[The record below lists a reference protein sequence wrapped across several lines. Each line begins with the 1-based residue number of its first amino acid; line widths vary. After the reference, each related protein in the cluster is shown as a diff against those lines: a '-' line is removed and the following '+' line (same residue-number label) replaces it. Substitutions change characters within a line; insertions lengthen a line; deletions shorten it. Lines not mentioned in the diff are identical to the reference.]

1 MNIVGF
7 DFGTTNSLISVIR
20 NGSPTTFFDDDGL
33 PIPSVVSYEGDKI
46 IVGSEAKKQ
55 LSEVGMGVHGDVVK
69 SPKTYLGREALTVG
83 GVVRNPVDIVTEIVK
98 YVSERAL
105 RSNREALTQID
116 KAVVTIPVNMIGE
129 RRALLRDAFRAA
141 GVSIVQ
147 FVHEPLAALYGF
159 FKSSNSIKSELR
171 AYDRQ
176 LILVFDW
183 GGGTLDLT
191 LCKLIDGLLVQIAN
205 DGTEDVGGDIFDSE
219 IRNFVEQN
227 TKPKNLNTESF
238 VPSANA
244 VARLL
249 QSCEKAKIALSNSN
263 EAVIYVPNFYV
274 GSNAND
280 PDLEFILT
288 RDKLEKIITTLID
301 KALVRVNNV
310 LETSGYSTASI
321 SLCLATG
328 GMSNVPMV
336 RARLNEL
343 FGPRRVH
350 VSKDS
355 ASLISIGAAWVAN
368 DGARLHLAKNLEL
381 LLARNSY
388 LTLLNAGT
396 KMPIEGQ
403 VNKTEFKLYCV
414 DPTDGFG
421 KFQILCPRDKPGP
434 KVYTGDI
441 RRVLGNVVVPVDKKA
456 PPFRERLE
464 LEILIDENL
473 ILKVTGRSLNLKGM
487 GVIEVHDLE
496 FALSLEP
503 DKDFWLGDQSS
514 NLIENNQSSNEPGS
528 IAMRSNIANF
538 EDKKYVPGEVLYKFD
553 PGYFDTRAYPP
564 EFQVEEKLYYE
575 PCTLCQR
582 ASNDP
587 LCKCSQF
594 LPNDKKALN
603 NADTRSIK

>member
-20 NGSPTTFFDDDGL
+20 NGEVTTFKEVDGY
-33 PIPSVVSYEGDKI
+33 PIPSVVLYEGNKI
-46 IVGSEAKKQ
+46 IVGSDAKKQ
-55 LSEVGMGVHGDVVK
+55 LSSVGSGVHGDVVK
-69 SPKTYLGREALTVG
+69 SPKTYLGRETLTIG
-83 GVVRNPVDIVTEIVK
+83 GVQRNPVDIVTHIVR
-98 YVSERAL
+98 YVCERAL
-105 RSNREALTQID
+105 STNREALTKID

-141 GVSIVQ
+141 GVSIIQ

-159 FKSSNSIKSELR
+159 FKSSDNMESQLR

-205 DGTEDVGGDIFDSE
+205 DGTEDVGGDIFDNE

-227 TKPKNLNTESF
+227 TKPKDFNVQSF
-238 VPSANA
+238 TPSTNA

-249 QSCEKAKIALSNSN
+249 QSCEKAKIALSTSD
-263 EAVIYVPNFYV
+263 EAVIYVPNFYA
-274 GSNAND
+274 GSNASD
-280 PDLEFILT
+280 LDLEFNLT
-288 RDKLEKIITTLID
+288 RDKLEKIIAILID
-301 KALVRVNNV
+301 KALVRVNNI
-310 LETSGYSTASI
+310 LEKSGHSTASI
-321 SLCLATG
+321 ALCLATG
-328 GMSNVPMV
+328 GMSNVPIV
-336 RARLNEL
+336 RARLHEL

-350 VSKDS
+350 ISQDS

-368 DGARLHLAKNLEL
+368 DGARLHLAKNIEL

-403 VNKTEFKLYCV
+403 VSKEDFKLYCV

-421 KFQILCPRDKPGP
+421 KFQIVCPRDRPGP
-434 KVYTGDI
+434 NVFPGDI
-441 RRVLGNVVVPVDKKA
+441 RKVLANIVVPVDKKA
-456 PPFRERLE
+456 APFKERLE
-464 LEILIDENL
+464 LELLIDENL
-473 ILKVTGRSLNLKGM
+473 ILRLSGRSLNEKGM
-487 GVIEVHDLE
+487 GVAEIHDLE
-496 FALSLEP
+496 FALSLVP
-503 DKDFWLGDQSS
+503 NKTFWLGDQTS
-514 NLIENNQSSNEPGS
+514 NMIEVEGDGSDSGS

-538 EDKKYVPGEVLYKFD
+538 EDKKLVPGEVLYKFE

-564 EFQVEEKLYYE
+564 QFQVEEWLYYE
-575 PCTLCQR
+575 PCAICRR

-587 LCKCSQF
+587 LCECGT
-594 LPNDKKALN
+594 L
-603 NADTRSIK
+603 RH

>member
-20 NGSPTTFFDDDGL
+20 NGSHTTFFEVDGL
-33 PIPSVVSYEGDKI
+33 PIPSVVSYEGDKV

-69 SPKTYLGREALTVG
+69 SPKTYLGRETLTVG
-83 GVVRNPVDIVTEIVK
+83 GVQRNPVDIVTHIVK
-98 YVSERAL
+98 YVCDRAL
-105 RSNREALTQID
+105 STNRESLTRID

-159 FKSSNSIKSELR
+159 FKSSINIESELR

-205 DGTEDVGGDIFDSE
+205 DGTEDVGGDIFDGE

-227 TKPKNLNTESF
+227 AKKPKGLNVETF
-238 VPSANA
+238 VPTPNA

-249 QSCEKAKIALSNSN
+249 QSCEKAKISLSTAD
-263 EAVIYVPNFYV
+263 EAVIYVPNFYI
-274 GSNAND
+274 GSGVAD
-280 PDLEFILT
+280 PDLEFNLT
-288 RDKLEKIITTLID
+288 KEKLEQIITSLID
-301 KALVRVNNV
+301 KASVRINNI
-310 LETSGYSTASI
+310 LENSGYSTASI
-321 SLCLATG
+321 ALCLATG
-328 GMSNVPMV
+328 GMSNVPIV
-336 RARLNEL
+336 RARLHEL
-343 FGPRRVH
+343 FGPKRVH

-388 LTLLNAGT
+388 LTLLNAGA

-403 VNKTEFKLYCV
+403 VSKTEFALYCV
-414 DPTDGFG
+414 DPTDGYA

-434 KVYTGDI
+434 NVYSGDI
-441 RRVLGNVVVPVDKKA
+441 RRVLGNVVIPVDKKA
-456 PPFRERLE
+456 APFRERLGLE
-464 LEILIDENL
+464 LLIDENL
-473 ILKVTGRSLNLKGM
+473 ILRATGRSLNLKGI
-487 GVIEVHDLE
+487 GVVEIHDLE
-496 FALSLEP
+496 FALSLNL
-503 DKDFWLGDQSS
+503 DKDFWQGDQSS
-514 NLIENNQSSNEPGS
+514 NLIDDSVKNEPGS
-528 IAMRSNIANF
+528 IVMRSNIADF
-538 EDKKYVPGEVLYKFD
+538 VDKKLVPGEVLYRFD
-553 PGYFDTRAYPP
+553 PHYFDTRSAPP
-564 EFQVEEKLYYE
+564 EFQVEERLYYE
-575 PCTLCQR
+575 PCAACGR

-587 LCKCSQF
+587 LCRCSS
-594 LPNDKKALN
+594 LLANTV
-603 NADTRSIK
+603 TRHQNT

>member
-20 NGSPTTFFDDDGL
+20 NGSHTTFFEDDGL

-46 IVGSEAKKQ
+46 VVGSEAKKQ

-69 SPKTYLGREALTVG
+69 SPKTYLGREELTVG
-83 GVVRNPVDIVTEIVK
+83 GVQRNPVDIVTDIVK
-98 YVSERAL
+98 YVCERAL
-105 RSNREALTQID
+105 STNREALTKID

-159 FKSSNSIKSELR
+159 FKSSDSMESELR
-171 AYDRQ
+171 TYDRQ

-205 DGTEDVGGDIFDSE
+205 DGTEEVGGDIFDGE

-227 TKPKNLNTESF
+227 TKPKDLNLESF

-249 QSCEKAKIALSNSN
+249 QSCEKAKIDLSKLD
-263 EAVIYVPNFYV
+263 EAVIYVPNFYA
-274 GSNAND
+274 GSNVGD
-280 PDLEFILT
+280 SDLEFTLT
-288 RDKLEKIITTLID
+288 RDKLEKIITSLID
-301 KALVRVNNV
+301 KSLMRVNNI
-310 LETSGYSTASI
+310 LENSGYSTASI
-321 SLCLATG
+321 ALCLATG
-328 GMSNVPMV
+328 GMSNVPIV
-336 RARLNEL
+336 RERLHEL
-343 FGPRRVH
+343 FGARRVH
-350 VSKDS
+350 ISKNS
-355 ASLISIGAAWVAN
+355 SSLISIGAAWVAN

-396 KMPIEGQ
+396 RMPIEGH
-403 VNKTEFKLYCV
+403 VSKTEFKLYCV

-434 KVYTGDI
+434 NVFAGDI

-473 ILKVTGRSLNLKGM
+473 ILKVTGRSLNLRGI
-487 GVIEVHDLE
+487 GVVEIHDLE
-496 FALSLEP
+496 FALSLDP
-503 DKDFWLGDQSS
+503 DRNYGLGDESS
-514 NLIENNQSSNEPGS
+514 NLIEIEGGKNEPGS
-528 IAMRSNIANF
+528 IAMRSNIVNF
-538 EDKKYVPGEVLYKFD
+538 EDKKFVPGEVLYKFD

-564 EFQVEEKLYYE
+564 EFQVEERLYYE
-575 PCTLCQR
+575 PCAGCGR
-582 ASNDP
+582 SSNDP
-587 LCKCSQF
+587 LCNCANI
-594 LPNDKKALN
+594 LHRNVN
-603 NADTRSIK
+603 EIRT

>member
-20 NGSPTTFFDDDGL
+20 NGEVTTFKEVDGY
-33 PIPSVVSYEGDKI
+33 PIPSVVLYEGNKI
-46 IVGSEAKKQ
+46 IVGSDAKKQ
-55 LSEVGMGVHGDVVK
+55 LSSVGSGVHGDVVK
-69 SPKTYLGREALTVG
+69 SPKTYLGRETLTIG
-83 GVVRNPVDIVTEIVK
+83 GVQRNPVDIVTHIVR
-98 YVSERAL
+98 YVCERAL
-105 RSNREALTQID
+105 STNREALTKID

-141 GVSIVQ
+141 GVSIIQ

-159 FKSSNSIKSELR
+159 FKSSDNMESQLR

-205 DGTEDVGGDIFDSE
+205 DGTEDVGGDIFDNE

-227 TKPKNLNTESF
+227 TKPKDFNVQSF
-238 VPSANA
+238 TPSANA

-249 QSCEKAKIALSNSN
+249 QSCEKAKIALSTSD
-263 EAVIYVPNFYV
+263 EAVIYVPNFYA
-274 GSNAND
+274 GSNASD
-280 PDLEFILT
+280 LDLEFNLT
-288 RDKLEKIITTLID
+288 RDKLEKIIAILID
-301 KALVRVNNV
+301 KALVRVNNI
-310 LETSGYSTASI
+310 LEKSGHSTASI
-321 SLCLATG
+321 ALCLATG
-328 GMSNVPMV
+328 GMSNVPIV
-336 RARLNEL
+336 RARLHEL

-350 VSKDS
+350 ISQDS

-368 DGARLHLAKNLEL
+368 DGARLHLAKNIEL

-403 VNKTEFKLYCV
+403 VSKEDFKLYCV

-421 KFQILCPRDKPGP
+421 KFQIVCPRDRPGP
-434 KVYTGDI
+434 NVFPGDI
-441 RRVLGNVVVPVDKKA
+441 RKVLANIVVPVDKKA
-456 PPFRERLE
+456 APFKERLE
-464 LEILIDENL
+464 LELLIDENL
-473 ILKVTGRSLNLKGM
+473 ILRLSGRSLNEKGM
-487 GVIEVHDLE
+487 GVAEIHDLE
-496 FALSLEP
+496 FALSLVP
-503 DKDFWLGDQSS
+503 NKTFWLGDQTS
-514 NLIENNQSSNEPGS
+514 NMIEVEGGGSDPGS

-538 EDKKYVPGEVLYKFD
+538 EDKKLVPGEVLYKFE

-564 EFQVEEKLYYE
+564 QFQVEEWLYYE
-575 PCTLCQR
+575 PCAICRR

-587 LCKCSQF
+587 LCECGT
-594 LPNDKKALN
+594 L
-603 NADTRSIK
+603 RH

>member
-20 NGSPTTFFDDDGL
+20 NGQVTTFKEVDGL
-33 PIPSVVSYEGDKI
+33 PIPSVVLYEGNKI
-46 IVGSEAKKQ
+46 IVGSEAKRQ
-55 LSEVGMGVHGDVVK
+55 LSEIGSGVHGDVVK
-69 SPKTYLGREALTVG
+69 SPKTYLGRETLTIG
-83 GVVRNPVDIVTEIVK
+83 GVQRSPVDIVTHIVR
-98 YVSERAL
+98 YVCDRAL
-105 RSNREALTQID
+105 SSNRETLTKID

-159 FKSSNSIKSELR
+159 FKSSDNMESELR

-191 LCKLIDGLLVQIAN
+191 LCKLIDGLLVQISN
-205 DGTEDVGGDIFDSE
+205 DGTEEVGGDIFDNE

-227 TKPKNLNTESF
+227 SKPKDLDIQSF
-238 VPSANA
+238 TPSTSA

-249 QSCEKAKIALSNSN
+249 QSCEKAKIALSNSE
-263 EAVIYVPNFYV
+263 EAVIYVPNFYA
-274 GSNAND
+274 GSNASD
-280 PDLEFILT
+280 LDLEFTLT
-288 RDKLEKIITTLID
+288 REKLEKIITSLID
-301 KALVRVNNV
+301 KALVRVNNI
-310 LETSGYSTASI
+310 LENSSYSTASI
-321 SLCLATG
+321 ALCLATG
-328 GMSNVPMV
+328 GMSNVPIV
-336 RARLNEL
+336 RTRLHEL

-350 VSKDS
+350 MSQDS

-403 VNKTEFKLYCV
+403 VSKEEFKLYCV

-421 KFQILCPRDKPGP
+421 KFQILCPRDRPGP
-434 KVYTGDI
+434 NVFPGDI
-441 RRVLGNVVVPVDKKA
+441 RRVLGNIIVPVDKKA
-456 PPFRERLE
+456 APFRERLE
-464 LEILIDENL
+464 LELLIDENL
-473 ILKVTGRSLNLKGM
+473 ILKLSGRSLNIKGI
-487 GVIEVHDLE
+487 GVAEIHDLE
-496 FALSLEP
+496 FALSLVP
-503 DKDFWLGDQSS
+503 DKTFWLGDQAS
-514 NLIENNQSSNEPGS
+514 NMIEVEKSRADSGS

-538 EDKKYVPGEVLYKFD
+538 EDKKLVPGEVLYKFD

-564 EFQVEEKLYYE
+564 QLQVEEWLYYE
-575 PCTLCQR
+575 PCAVCRR

-587 LCKCSQF
+587 LCECGT
-594 LPNDKKALN
+594 LPH
-603 NADTRSIK
+603 

>member
-20 NGSPTTFFDDDGL
+20 NGTHTSFFEDDGL

-46 IVGSEAKKQ
+46 VVGSEAKKQ

-83 GVVRNPVDIVTEIVK
+83 GVQRNPVDIVTHIVK
-98 YVSERAL
+98 YVCERAL
-105 RSNREALTQID
+105 STNREALAKID

-159 FKSSNSIKSELR
+159 FKSSDSMESELR

-205 DGTEDVGGDIFDSE
+205 DGTEEVGGDIFDSE

-227 TKPKNLNTESF
+227 TKPKDLNLESF
-238 VPSANA
+238 IPSANA

-249 QSCEKAKIALSNSN
+249 QSCEKAKIALSNN
-263 EAVIYVPNFYV
+263 DEAVIYVPNFYA
-274 GSNAND
+274 GSNVSD
-280 PDLEFILT
+280 PDLEFTLT
-288 RDKLEKIITTLID
+288 RDKLEKIVTLLID
-301 KALVRVNNV
+301 KALVRLNNI
-310 LETSGYSTASI
+310 LENSGYSTASI

-328 GMSNVPMV
+328 GMSNVPIV
-336 RARLNEL
+336 RARLHEL

-350 VSKDS
+350 ISKDS
-355 ASLISIGAAWVAN
+355 SSLISIGAAWVAN

-388 LTLLNAGT
+388 LTLLPAGT
-396 KMPIEGQ
+396 KMPIEGH
-403 VNKTEFKLYCV
+403 VSKTEFKLYCV
-414 DPTDGFG
+414 DPTDGHG

-434 KVYTGDI
+434 NVFTGDI

-456 PPFRERLE
+456 APFRERLE
-464 LEILIDENL
+464 LELLIDENL
-473 ILKVTGRSLNLKGM
+473 ILKATGRSLNLKGM
-487 GVIEVHDLE
+487 GVVEVHDLE
-496 FALSLEP
+496 FALSLDP
-503 DKDFWLGDQSS
+503 DKDFWRGDQSS
-514 NLIENNQSSNEPGS
+514 NLIDIEGSKSDPGS

-538 EDKKYVPGEVLYKFD
+538 EDKKFVPGEVLYKFD

-564 EFQVEEKLYYE
+564 DFQVEERLYYE
-575 PCTLCQR
+575 PCAACGR

-587 LCKCSQF
+587 LCNCGNLDRS
-594 LPNDKKALN
+594 NLN
-603 NADTRSIK
+603 ELRN